1 MSRNIWRRY
10 VEVDNILLR
19 LDSEY
24 SSESIRGI
32 QPRKRTASIA
42 FACCTGLS
50 TFGGLVVHGC
60 MLHPVAGHRG
70 VGHWRAM
77 AGDMFRRNRSIMPVA
92 EAHARSPGLHRRTD
106 YQRGEQGNK

>member
-1 MSRNIWRRY
+1 MGRRD
-10 VEVDNILLR
+10 VQVDNILCR

-24 SSESIRGI
+24 SSESISGT
-32 QPRKRTASIA
+32 QSGKGTTCIA

-50 TFGGLVVHGC
+50 TFVGLVLCGC
-60 MLHPVAGHRG
+60 MLHAVARHCG
-70 VGHWRAM
+70 VIHWRAM